1 MSLPGAGERGA
12 SGSGADRRFP
22 RSCRL
27 TTRRQFLT
35 VYAEGRRVAS
45 KSFTFFGLPNSA
57 GTCRL
62 GITVTRKVG
71 GAVRRNRI
79 KRRLRDVFR
88 RNLTRLSPHVDLVVN
103 AHASIDVSDA
113 DAIEAEFL
121 RTFGRLARQIE
132 GARR

>member
-1 MSLPGAGERGA
+1 LPGAGEKDA
-12 SGSGADRRFP
+12 SGSGADLRFP
-22 RSCRL
+22 RACRL

-88 RNLTRLSPHVDLVVN
+88 RNRTQLAPGLDLVIN
-103 AHASIDVSDA
+103 AHVAIDVSDA
-113 DAIEAEFL
+113 AAIEAEFM
-121 RTFGRLARQIE
+121 RTFRRLAGRAE
-132 GARR
+132 DASR

>member
-88 RNLTRLSPHVDLVVN
+88 RNRMQMAPDIDLVIN
-103 AHASIDVSDA
+103 AHAAIDVSDA
-113 DAIEAEFL
+113 AAIESEFL
-121 RTFGRLARQIE
+121 RTFGKLARRVE
-132 GARR
+132 ESRG

>member
-1 MSLPGAGERGA
+1 MSLPGAGERDA
-12 SGSGADRRFP
+12 SGSGANRRFP

-45 KSFTFFGLPNSA
+45 KSFTVFGLPNSA

-71 GAVRRNRI
+71 NAVRRNRI

-88 RNLTRLSPHVDLVVN
+88 RNQMLLAPNVDLVVN
-103 AHASIDVSDA
+103 AHASIDVTDSA
-113 DAIEAEFL
+113 AIEAEFL
-121 RTFGRLARQIE
+121 RTFRRLAKHLE
-132 GARR
+132 GAGG

>member
-1 MSLPGAGERGA
+1 MSLPGAGEKGA
-12 SGSGADRRFP
+12 SASGADRRFP

-45 KSFTFFGLPNSA
+45 KSFTVFGLSNSA

-88 RNLTRLSPHVDLVVN
+88 RNRAHLAPNIDVVVN

-113 DAIEAEFL
+113 DVIEAEFL
-121 RTFGRLARQIE
+121 RALRRLTQQME
-132 GARR
+132 GAGG

>member
-1 MSLPGAGERGA
+1 MSLPGAGERGV
-12 SGSGADRRFP
+12 SGSGVDRRFP

-57 GTCRL
+57 ETCRL

-88 RNLTRLSPHVDLVVN
+88 RNRAQLTPGFDLVIN
-103 AHASIDVSDA
+103 AHASIDVGDSA
-113 DAIEAEFL
+113 AIEAEFL
-121 RTFGRLARQIE
+121 RTFGRLARRTE
-132 GARR
+132 GVRG

>member
-62 GITVTRKVG
+62 GITVTRRVG
-71 GAVRRNRI
+71 NAVRRNRI

-88 RNLTRLSPHVDLVVN
+88 RNQMHLAPNVDLVVN
-103 AHASIDVSDA
+103 AHASIDVTDSA
-113 DAIEAEFL
+113 AIEAEFL
-121 RTFGRLARQIE
+121 RTFRRLAQHLE
-132 GARR
+132 GAGG

>member
-1 MSLPGAGERGA
+1 MPGAGERGA

-88 RNLTRLSPHVDLVVN
+88 RNRVHLAAHIDLVVN
-103 AHASIDVSDA
+103 AHAAIDVGDA
-113 DAIEAEFL
+113 DAIETEFL
-121 RTFGRLARQIE
+121 RTFRRLARQLE
-132 GARR
+132 GARG

>member
-1 MSLPGAGERGA
+1 VSLPGAGEKGA
-12 SGSGADRRFP
+12 HASGADRRFP
-22 RSCRL
+22 RTCRL

-45 KSFTFFGLPNSA
+45 KSFTLFGLPNSA

-88 RNLTRLSPHVDLVVN
+88 RNRIHFTPHVDIVVN

-121 RTFGRLARQIE
+121 RTFGRLARQVE
-132 GARR
+132 GTRG

>member
-12 SGSGADRRFP
+12 SGSVADRRFP

-45 KSFTFFGLPNSA
+45 KSFTVFGLPNSA
-57 GTCRL
+57 GNCRL

-71 GAVRRNRI
+71 GAVRRNQI

-88 RNLTRLSPHVDLVVN
+88 RNRLQLSPDIDLVVN

-113 DAIEAEFL
+113 AAIEAEFL
-121 RTFGRLARQIE
+121 RTFARLAKHIE
-132 GARR
+132 GARG

>member
-1 MSLPGAGERGA
+1 MSLPGAGERDA

-45 KSFTFFGLPNSA
+45 KSFTLFGMRNSA

-71 GAVRRNRI
+71 GAVRRIRI
-79 KRRLRDVFR
+79 KRRLREVFR
-88 RNLTRLSPHVDLVVN
+88 RNRAQLAPDIDLVVN
-103 AHASIDVSDA
+103 AHAAIDVSDA
-113 DAIEAEFL
+113 QAIESEFL
-121 RTFGRLARQIE
+121 RTFGRLARRVE
-132 GARR
+132 DASG

>member
-1 MSLPGAGERGA
+1 MSLPGAGERDA

-45 KSFTFFGLPNSA
+45 KSFTVFGLPNSA

-71 GAVRRNRI
+71 NAVRRNSI

-88 RNLTRLSPHVDLVVN
+88 RNQMHLGPNIDLVVN
-103 AHASIDVSDA
+103 AHASIDVTDSA
-113 DAIEAEFL
+113 AIEAEFL
-121 RTFGRLARQIE
+121 HTVRRLAKHMQ
-132 GARR
+132 GAGG

>member
-1 MSLPGAGERGA
+1 MSLPGAGERDA

-45 KSFTFFGLPNSA
+45 KSFTVFGLPNSA

-79 KRRLRDVFR
+79 KRRFRDVFR
-88 RNLTRLSPHVDLVVN
+88 RNRLLLSPNIDLVVN

-113 DAIEAEFL
+113 AAIEAEFL
-121 RTFGRLARQIE
+121 RVFGRLAKQLE
-132 GARR
+132 GVRA

>member
-1 MSLPGAGERGA
+1 VSLAGAGERGA

-88 RNLTRLSPHVDLVVN
+88 RTRARLAPDLDLVIN
-103 AHASIDVSDA
+103 AHVAIDVSDA
-113 DAIEAEFL
+113 AAIEEEFL
-121 RTFGRLARQIE
+121 QTFRRLARRV
-132 GARR
+132 GDTRG

>member
-1 MSLPGAGERGA
+1 LLGAGERGA

-45 KSFTFFGLPNSA
+45 KSFTIFGLPNSA
-57 GTCRL
+57 GSCRL

-88 RNLTRLSPHVDLVVN
+88 RNRVNLAPNIDLVVN
-103 AHASIDVSDA
+103 AHASIDVSNA

-121 RTFGRLARQIE
+121 RTFGRLAKQVE
-132 GARR
+132 GAGG

>member
-1 MSLPGAGERGA
+1 MSLPGAGERDA

-45 KSFTFFGLPNSA
+45 KSFTVFGLPNSA

-79 KRRLRDVFR
+79 KRRFRDVFR
-88 RNLTRLSPHVDLVVN
+88 RNRLLLSPNIDLVVN
-103 AHASIDVSDA
+103 AHASIDVSDSA
-113 DAIEAEFL
+113 AIEAEFL
-121 RTFGRLARQIE
+121 RVFGRLAKQLE
-132 GARR
+132 GPRG